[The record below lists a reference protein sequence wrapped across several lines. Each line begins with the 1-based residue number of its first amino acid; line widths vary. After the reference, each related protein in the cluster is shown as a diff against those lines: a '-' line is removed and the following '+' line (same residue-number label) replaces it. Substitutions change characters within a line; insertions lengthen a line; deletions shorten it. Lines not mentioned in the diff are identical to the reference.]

1 MDNQATP
8 DVVDTLRFGGGLM
21 AGKVVV
27 ITGGNRGL
35 GAVMAQRFAEQGA
48 VVVATSRH
56 RDGAAMQGERSSAR
70 ATPGAEQA
78 ESPQVGAATADATM
92 SASAVPGGILQAQ
105 LDVCD
110 ESSVTRLFREL
121 EQTFTRID
129 VLVNNA
135 GVGVFK
141 PVVDT
146 TVEEWDWVMNTNVRG
161 LFLCSRAAFAHMRAR
176 GGGRIINIASV
187 AGYQPIPENGAYGA
201 SKYAVR
207 GFSQILNE
215 EGKDCGVRVSVV
227 SPGAVYTDIWNGR
240 SGFDAADMLQPEDV
254 ADTVLDIARR
264 PLRVRIDEV
273 KIVPPKG
280 VL

>member
-8 DVVDTLRFGGGLM
+8 DVVHKSRFGGGLM

-35 GAVMAQRFAEQGA
+35 GAVMAQRFVEQGA

-56 RDGAAMQGERSSAR
+56 PDGATMQGERSSAR
-70 ATPGAEQA
+70 GTPGARQD
-78 ESPQVGAATADATM
+78 ESPQAGATADATM
-92 SASAVPGGILQAQ
+92 SASTVPGGILQAQ